1 MSQEGYPS
9 EPGTGERIR
18 DTAAALFR
26 QEGFNGTSMQD
37 LATAVGIT
45 KSSLYYHYASKQA
58 LLADIIA
65 STMNL
70 VIPLVRETAAA
81 TDLPVSGRLHR
92 SLVLHVEESILERDY
107 VACFAE
113 EGRYLSSDFMAIHQE
128 KKDQYERLFR
138 DMIEEG
144 IDKDEFLAQ
153 DSALAA
159 MAILGMCD
167 GLIRRYRPTGDRLP
181 NEIATVFADTA
192 LRGLGQ
198 PGVDRVAVTEVAR

>member
-1 MSQEGYPS
+1 MTEAGYPP
-9 EPGTGERIR
+9 EPGTAERIR

-26 QEGFNGTSMQD
+26 SEGFNGTSMQD

-45 KSSLYYHYASKQA
+45 KSSLYHHYVSKQA
-58 LLADIIA
+58 LLAEIIA

-70 VIPLVRETAAA
+70 VIPLVQEIASA
-81 TDLPVSGRLHR
+81 TDLPAAGRLHR
-92 SLVLHVEESILERDY
+92 ALTVHVEESILERDY

-113 EGRYLSSDFMAIHQE
+113 EGRHLSSDFMATHQE
-128 KKDQYERLFR
+128 KKDRYERLFQ

-144 IDKDEFLAQ
+144 IAKGEFLVQ
-153 DSALAA
+153 DPALAT

-167 GLIRRYRPTGDRLP
+167 GLIRRYRPTGERLP
-181 NEIATVFADTA
+181 SEIATVFADTA

-198 PGVDRVAVTEVAR
+198 PGHDRAAVGGVTP